1 MDPEF
6 MQKMKTL
13 KWSKDEQFIKTPE
26 YETRKRA
33 LLNNCKGSMVG
44 LVIHNMVDECEG
56 SLKYLPTVCASRV
69 SKTWFRFSGTLCY
82 CRML

>member
-1 MDPEF
+1 MGPERNHKITTTMEGAAVDPEF

-33 LLNNCKGSMVG
+33 LFEQSFRGSG
-44 LVIHNMVDECEG
+44 L
-56 SLKYLPTVCASRV
+56 
-69 SKTWFRFSGTLCY
+69 SG
-82 CRML
+82 RSQAAEEEDFDGVR